1 MNNSSYPHLKPLV
14 IFLFFSLTK
23 LYYRYVKFS
32 SIFFFLISFPRRRE
46 SSIITF
52 MSVSKNEENL
62 RPKLLKDYIGQ
73 ENIVKTLKLFIDA
86 VIKRGKPSEH
96 ILFYGPPGIG
106 KTTLAYIVANELK
119 GEIKVTSGA
128 TITKTGDLAAILTNL
143 KDNDV
148 LFIDEI
154 HRLPKPVEEML
165 YPVMEEYSLDIII
178 GQGPSARTVR
188 LPIPRIT
195 IIGATTRLALLSAPL
210 RDRFGLLLRIDYYKN
225 PEIEKIVIR
234 SSKILNIPITA
245 KAASQIALR
254 SRKTPRLANRILKRA
269 RDIFE
274 VDKHIEI
281 NEKLL
286 EKLFDLLEIDE
297 IGLTDIDKQYL
308 EILGK
313 KFNNTAVGVETI
325 ASSISEDKR
334 TVEEFIEPYLLR
346 LGFIKKTSKGR
357 LLTQKALSHLKINKI
372 EQGKLL

>member
-1 MNNSSYPHLKPLV
+1 M
-14 IFLFFSLTK
+14 
-23 LYYRYVKFS
+23 
-32 SIFFFLISFPRRRE
+32 
-46 SSIITF
+46 IINH
-52 MSVSKNEENL
+52 KREENL
-62 RPKLLKDYIGQ
+62 RPRLLKDYIGQ

-86 VIKRGKPSEH
+86 VNKRGKPSEH

-188 LPIPRIT
+188 LPVPRIT
-195 IIGATTRLALLSAPL
+195 IIGATTKLALLSAPL
-210 RDRFGLLLRIDYYKN
+210 RDRFGLLLRLDYYHKA
-225 PEIEKIVIR
+225 EIEKIIIR
-234 SSKILNIPITA
+234 SSKILKIPLTTE
-245 KAASQIALR
+245 AAHEIALR
-254 SRKTPRLANRILKRA
+254 ARKTPRIANRILKRA
-269 RDIFE
+269 RDVFE
-274 VDKHIEI
+274 VDKHKEI
-281 NEKLL
+281 DKKLL
-286 EKLFDLLEIDE
+286 DKLFSLLEIDE

-308 EILGK
+308 EILGR
-313 KFNNTAVGVETI
+313 KFNNTPIGVETI

-357 LLTQKALSHLKINKI
+357 LLTQKALTHLKINKF
-372 EQGKLL
+372 EQNKLL

>member
-1 MNNSSYPHLKPLV
+1 MK
-14 IFLFFSLTK
+14 IDQ
-23 LYYRYVKFS
+23 
-32 SIFFFLISFPRRRE
+32 SI
-46 SSIITF
+46 
-52 MSVSKNEENL
+52 ENL

-73 ENIVKTLKLFIDA
+73 GNVIKTLKMFIDA
-86 VIKRGKPSEH
+86 VNKRGKASEH

-188 LPIPRIT
+188 LPVPRIT

-210 RDRFGLLLRIDYYKN
+210 RDRFGLLLRLDYYHKT
-225 PEIEKIVIR
+225 EIEKIIIR
-234 SSKILNIPITA
+234 SSKILKIPMTA
-245 KAASQIALR
+245 EAAHEISLR
-254 SRKTPRLANRILKRA
+254 ARRTPRLANRILKRA
-269 RDIFE
+269 RDVFE
-274 VDKHIEI
+274 VDKHKII
-281 NEKLL
+281 DKGLL
-286 EKLFDLLEIDE
+286 DKLFTLLEIDE

-313 KFNNTAVGVETI
+313 KFNNSAVGVETI

-357 LLTQKALSHLKINKI
+357 LLTQKALVHLKINKI
-372 EQGKLL
+372 EQDKLL

>member
-1 MNNSSYPHLKPLV
+1 MV
-14 IFLFFSLTK
+14 INQK
-23 LYYRYVKFS
+23 D
-32 SIFFFLISFPRRRE
+32 E
-46 SSIITF
+46 S
-52 MSVSKNEENL
+52 L

-73 ENIVKTLKLFIDA
+73 GNVVKTLKMFIDA
-86 VIKRGKPSEH
+86 VNKRGKASEH

-148 LFIDEI
+148 LFVDEI

-210 RDRFGLLLRIDYYKN
+210 RDRFGLLLRLDYYHKA
-225 PEIEKIVIR
+225 EIEKIIIR
-234 SSKILNIPITA
+234 SSKILKIPMTA
-245 KAASQIALR
+245 EAAHEIALR
-254 SRKTPRLANRILKRA
+254 ARKTPRLANRILKRA
-269 RDIFE
+269 RDVFE
-274 VDKHIEI
+274 VDKHKII
-281 NEKLL
+281 DKNLL
-286 EKLFDLLEIDE
+286 DKLFSLLEIDE

-313 KFNNTAVGVETI
+313 KFNNSAVGVETI

-357 LLTQKALSHLKINKI
+357 LLTQKALIHLKINKT
-372 EQGKLL
+372 EQNRLL